1 MTSRLLGS
9 GLGVLTAAL
18 VLAAAPPASADQVPG
33 APKAAYTVTG
43 YGYGHGHGMSQYG
56 AQGAAKQGLSWKQ
69 IVRFYY
75 PGTQLGRARGPLKVL
90 ITADKK
96 DVVVDARAGLRLKRL
111 TARKTYRLDEV
122 RPRTG

>member
-33 APKAAYTVTG
+33 ATVYSVTG

-56 AQGAAKQGLSWKQ
+56 AQGAANQGLSWKQ

-75 PGTQLGRARGPLKVL
+75 PGTRLGRAHGPLKVL
-90 ITADKK
+90 I
-96 DVVVDARAGLRLKRL
+96 LSLIHI
-111 TARKTYRLDEV
+111 
-122 RPRTG
+122 